1 MGATETFFE
10 ELAWRETGEV
20 PSHVTGTIRFDLH
33 HDEEVD
39 HWRLTFKR
47 GVMFVSREAGGE
59 PDCTVTTDRAVFD
72 RMTTG
77 ETNTPAAVLR
87 NEITFAGQLTLFL
100 YFQRLLPGPPGAH
113 DPRPPR
119 VRQVRPPAETEPRP
133 AAAGRSDR

>member
-20 PSHVTGTIRFDLH
+20 PSDVTGTIRFDLH
-33 HDEEVD
+33 HDQEVD
-39 HWRLTFKR
+39 RWRLTFKR
-47 GVMFVSREAGGE
+47 GVMFVSREADGE
-59 PDCTVTTDRAVFD
+59 PDCVVTTDRAIFD

-77 ETNTPAAVLR
+77 ETNPAGAVLR

-100 YFQRLLPGPPGAH
+100 YFQRLLPGPPDAH

-119 VRQVRPPAETEPRP
+119 VRQVRPTGETGARP
-133 AAAGRSDR
+133 AAAERSDR